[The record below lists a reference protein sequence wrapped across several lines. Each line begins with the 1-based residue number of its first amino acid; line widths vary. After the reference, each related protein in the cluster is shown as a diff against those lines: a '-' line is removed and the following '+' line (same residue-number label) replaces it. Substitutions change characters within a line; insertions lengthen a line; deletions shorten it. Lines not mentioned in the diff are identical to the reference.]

1 MIEARFDAGTRCSS
15 STVTAIMALFTQHLM
30 DLFFN
35 SKLHVWPPDLVNYNY
50 VITFYS
56 NTQSHIYPDKN
67 LLPIQVMYAHIY
79 RYMYT

>member
-1 MIEARFDAGTRCSS
+1 
-15 STVTAIMALFTQHLM
+15 M